1 MHAFSLIPTRR
12 TQLALVLLA
21 GMLVGFASGCARSES
36 TSGVEPEPAAR
47 EGVADA
53 SALTS
58 NEVQKRDHEPIE
70 SLLEGRLSGVEAT
83 QNPDGTISVRI
94 RGPASFYSSG
104 EPLYVVDGT
113 PMQAGPRG
121 ALSGINPN
129 DIESIK
135 VLKYPHETALYGV
148 RGANGVI
155 VITTK
160 RPKP

>member
-1 MHAFSLIPTRR
+1 MLSPSQTFRGRFP
-12 TQLALVLLA
+12 LALAMLCAMLL
-21 GMLVGFASGCARSES
+21 GLASACARQA
-36 TSGVEPEPAAR
+36 TTAQAEPEAAPQ
-47 EGVADA
+47 EAPKSAPSLDA
-53 SALTS
+53 E
-58 NEVQKRDHEPIE
+58 EVQKRTHEPIE
-70 SLLEGRLSGVEAT
+70 SLLEGRVSGVNVT
-83 QNPDGTISVRI
+83 QNADGSISVQI